1 MKNRPHTV
9 SKSSRAFPLA
19 DDEFEFELWDGRGGE
34 MTRKYLMV
42 YQAEDGAVTRNEYR
56 IITYEIW
63 SFCWFLVATIRPAWE
78 KKSEINFTVSA

>member
-19 DDEFEFELWDGRGGE
+19 DDEFEFEFELWDGRGGE

-42 YQAEDGAVTRNEYR
+42 YQAEDGAVTRNE
-56 IITYEIW
+56 
-63 SFCWFLVATIRPAWE
+63 
-78 KKSEINFTVSA
+78 